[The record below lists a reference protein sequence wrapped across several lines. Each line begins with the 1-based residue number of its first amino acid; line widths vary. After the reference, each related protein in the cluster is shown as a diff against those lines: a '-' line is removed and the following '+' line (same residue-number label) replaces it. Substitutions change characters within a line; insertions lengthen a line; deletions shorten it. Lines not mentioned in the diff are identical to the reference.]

1 MPRIFI
7 LSVFFIF
14 SINVTAQSDSIE
26 TPNPD
31 QYDPD
36 KYEAGRKIFQEVK
49 DCKSCHTI
57 GGGNGIG
64 PDLQGVL
71 DRRTEDEIIKF
82 VQDPGSEDV
91 TVMPPQDLSADEI
104 RSVLEYIKNYTPEDG
119 GFNSSEA
126 DNSNEGMSPIIM
138 SIIVIIILFILV
150 FSLTSIKNSLK
161 KTQDQPTE
169 TVFESITNFCK
180 AYWANKKA
188 VLITVFILFIALLYI
203 VWNFTSNIGNLE
215 GYQPEQPIAFS
226 HKIHAGDNGMD
237 CNYCHSSA
245 RSSKMAGVPSANVC
259 MNCHAQIKGDDPEA
273 KEEIGKIWNAFGL
286 DINEDEFDWDKLKAG
301 QYPLTPIEWVRV
313 HQLPDLTYFDH
324 SQHVNVGDLECQQ
337 CHGDMQKKTV
347 GQVAYHDDELN
358 KIQQNIDEGIKFK
371 HPTLTMGWCIDCHRQ
386 KEIDMEGNDYYTE
399 MHDKIKNDSRYNNK
413 KITPA
418 LIGGL
423 ECGKCHY

>member
-1 MPRIFI
+1 MILLKNSMTRIFI
-7 LSVFFIF
+7 LSVFFTF

-26 TPNPD
+26 TPNQD
-31 QYDPD
+31 Q
-36 KYEAGRKIFQEVK
+36 YEAGKKIFEGNN
-49 DCKSCHTI
+49 CNSCHTI
-57 GGGNGIG
+57 GGGKTVG
-64 PDLQGVL
+64 PDLKGVL
-71 DRRTEDEIIKF
+71 DRRTEESIIKF
-82 VQDPGSEDV
+82 VQDPTSEGV
-91 TVMPPQDLSADEI
+91 TLMPPQPLSADEI
-104 RSVLEYIKNYTPEDG
+104 KSVLEYIKNYTPENG
-119 GFNSSEA
+119 VAGSES
-126 DNSNEGMSPIIM
+126 DDSNEGMSPIIM
-138 SIIVIIILFILV
+138 LIIVIIALFGLIFL
-150 FSLTSIKNSLK
+150 LTSIKNSLK

-188 VLITVFILFIALLYI
+188 VLITAFILFILLLKI
-203 VWNFTSNIGNLE
+203 GFDFMMGIGNIE

-259 MNCHAQIKGDDPEA
+259 MNCHASIKGADPDA

-313 HQLPDLTYFDH
+313 HQLPDLTYFNH

>member
-1 MPRIFI
+1 MILLKNSMSRIFI
-7 LSVFFIF
+7 LSVFFTF

-26 TPNPD
+26 TPNQD
-31 QYDPD
+31 Q
-36 KYEAGRKIFQEVK
+36 YEAGKKIFEGV
-49 DCKSCHTI
+49 CKACHTI
-57 GGGNGIG
+57 GGGKTVG
-64 PDLQGVL
+64 PDLKGVL
-71 DRRTEDEIIKF
+71 DRRTEESIIKF
-82 VQDPGSEDV
+82 VQDPTSEGV
-91 TVMPPQDLSADEI
+91 TLMPPQPLSADEI
-104 RSVLEYIKNYTPEDG
+104 KSVLEYIKNYTPENG
-119 GFNSSEA
+119 GAGSES
-126 DNSNEGMSPIIM
+126 DDSNEGMSPIIM
-138 SIIVIIILFILV
+138 LIIVIIALFGLIFL
-150 FSLTSIKNSLK
+150 LTSIKNSLK

-188 VLITVFILFIALLYI
+188 VLITAFILFILLLKI
-203 VWNFTSNIGNLE
+203 GFDFMMGIGNIE

-259 MNCHAQIKGDDPEA
+259 MNCHASIKGADSDA

-313 HQLPDLTYFDH
+313 HQLPDLTYFNH

>member
-1 MPRIFI
+1 MTRIFI
-7 LSVFFIF
+7 LSVFFTF

-26 TPNPD
+26 TPNQD
-31 QYDPD
+31 Q
-36 KYEAGRKIFQEVK
+36 YEAGKKIFEGNN
-49 DCKSCHTI
+49 CNSCHTI
-57 GGGNGIG
+57 GGGKTVG
-64 PDLQGVL
+64 PDLKGVL
-71 DRRTEDEIIKF
+71 DRRTEESIIKF
-82 VQDPGSEDV
+82 VQDPTSEGV
-91 TVMPPQDLSADEI
+91 TLMPPQPLSADEI
-104 RSVLEYIKNYTPEDG
+104 KSVLEYIKNYTPENG
-119 GFNSSEA
+119 GAGSES
-126 DNSNEGMSPIIM
+126 DDSNEGMSPIIM
-138 SIIVIIILFILV
+138 LIIVIIALFGLIFL
-150 FSLTSIKNSLK
+150 LTSIKNSLK

-188 VLITVFILFIALLYI
+188 VLITAFILFILLLKI
-203 VWNFTSNIGNLE
+203 GFDFMMGIGNIE

-259 MNCHAQIKGDDPEA
+259 MNCHAMIKGADPEA

-313 HQLPDLTYFDH
+313 HQLPDLTYFNH

-358 KIQQNIDEGIKFK
+358 KIQQNIDEGIQFK